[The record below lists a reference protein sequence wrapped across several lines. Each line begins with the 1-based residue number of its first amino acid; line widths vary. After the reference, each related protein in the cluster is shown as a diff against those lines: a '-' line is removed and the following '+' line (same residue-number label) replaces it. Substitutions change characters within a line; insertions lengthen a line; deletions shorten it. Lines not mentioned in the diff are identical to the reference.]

1 MIAYFDTSALVPLI
15 VAEPSSPLC
24 AHVWTVADQVVTSRL
39 SYVEAAAA
47 LASAERI
54 GRLTRES
61 YDEARRRL
69 STLWEMVQI
78 VEVDMSL
85 MENAADADRDQGL
98 RGYDAVQFVSAL
110 RVASLDSIAVS
121 GDRDLLAA
129 WRRSGLATVDTNQRF
144 S

>member
-1 MIAYFDTSALVPLI
+1 VIAYFDTSAIVPLI
-15 VAEPSSPLC
+15 VAGPSSPLC

-47 LASAERI
+47 LASAERM
-54 GRLTRES
+54 GRLMRES

-78 VEVDMSL
+78 VEVDVSL
-85 MENAADADRDQGL
+85 MEEAADAARNQGL
-98 RGYDAVQFVSAL
+98 RGYDAVQFASAL
-110 RVASLDSIAVS
+110 RAASLDSIVMS
-121 GDRDLLAA
+121 GDRDLLVA
-129 WRRSGLATVDTNQRF
+129 WRRSGLATVDTNQRL